1 MFSEVVWKKPTLWH
15 QGLSSDRLNYLE
27 RAISITFFA
36 GLTALCAQI
45 AFTLPWTPVP
55 YTFQTFAVLATGVY
69 LRRNDAFVSGC
80 VYVLAGAIGAPV
92 FAEGADMLFDSG
104 KLIASGGYLIS
115 FPIASALVAEGL
127 DRSRS
132 AGIADFKAQIT
143 CWTLAMIPV
152 YVIGTVWL
160 AESYGV
166 DMAQA
171 FEWGV
176 EPFLIWDFAK
186 IVVMAIV
193 TTKVWSYSPSQ
204 FEKYVQV
211 KQNPEMD
218 TKPQQVVQNITYN
231 IQDSAISGDI
241 NVNNHSKKQ

>member
-1 MFSEVVWKKPTLWH
+1 MFNEVAWDKPTLWH
-15 QGLSSDRLNYLE
+15 QGLSSDKLNYLE
-27 RAISITFFA
+27 RAISISFFA

-45 AFTLPWTPVP
+45 AFAVPWTPVP

-69 LRRNDAFVSGC
+69 LRRNDAFLSGC
-80 VYVLAGAIGAPV
+80 LYLLVGAIGAPV
-92 FAEGADMLFDSG
+92 FAEGGDMLFDSG

-143 CWTLAMIPV
+143 CWILAMIPV
-152 YVIGTVWL
+152 YIIGTVWL

-186 IVVMAIV
+186 ILVMALI
-193 TTKVWSYSPSQ
+193 TTKLWSYSPP
-204 FEKYVQV
+204 
-211 KQNPEMD
+211 QN
-218 TKPQQVVQNITYN
+218 
-231 IQDSAISGDI
+231 
-241 NVNNHSKKQ
+241 

>member
-1 MFSEVVWKKPTLWH
+1 MFNEVAWDKPTLWH
-15 QGLSSDRLNYLE
+15 QGLSSDKLNYLE

-45 AFTLPWTPVP
+45 AFVVPWTPVP

-69 LRRNDAFVSGC
+69 LRRNDAFLSGGLYLL
-80 VYVLAGAIGAPV
+80 VGAIGAPV
-92 FAEGADMLFDSG
+92 FAEGGDMLFDSG

-143 CWTLAMIPV
+143 CWILAMIPV
-152 YVIGTVWL
+152 YIIGTAWL

-186 IVVMAIV
+186 IVVMALI
-193 TTKVWSYSPSQ
+193 TTKLWSYSP
-204 FEKYVQV
+204 
-211 KQNPEMD
+211 
-218 TKPQQVVQNITYN
+218 PQ
-231 IQDSAISGDI
+231 D
-241 NVNNHSKKQ
+241 

>member
-1 MFSEVVWKKPTLWH
+1 MFSEFNWNKPQTWH
-15 QGLSSDRLNYLE
+15 QTLSAKESTILE
-27 RAISITFFA
+27 RAISVSFFA

-45 AFTLPWTPVP
+45 AFTVPWTPVP

-69 LRRNDAFVSGC
+69 LRRNDAFLSGC
-80 VYVLAGAIGAPV
+80 LYLLVGAIGAPV
-92 FAEGADMLFDSG
+92 FAEGGDMLFDSG

-127 DRSRS
+127 DRSRT
-132 AGIADFKAQIT
+132 AGVADLKAQIV
-143 CWTLAMIPV
+143 CWTLAMLPV
-152 YVIGTVWL
+152 YLTGTVWL

-186 IVVMAIV
+186 IVVMALL
-193 TTKVWSYSPSQ
+193 TTKLWSYSQ
-204 FEKYVQV
+204 
-211 KQNPEMD
+211 PE
-218 TKPQQVVQNITYN
+218 
-231 IQDSAISGDI
+231 
-241 NVNNHSKKQ
+241 

>member
-1 MFSEVVWKKPTLWH
+1 MFSEVVWNKPTLWH
-15 QGLSSDRLNYLE
+15 QGLSSDKLNYLE

-45 AFTLPWTPVP
+45 AFSVPWTPVP

-69 LRRNDAFVSGC
+69 LRRNDAFLSGC
-80 VYVLAGAIGAPV
+80 VYLLAGAIGAPV
-92 FAEGADMLFDSG
+92 FAEGGDMLFDSG

-127 DRSRS
+127 DRSRN
-132 AGIADFKAQIT
+132 AGIADFKAQII

-152 YVIGTVWL
+152 YLIGTLWL
-160 AESYGV
+160 AESYST
-166 DMAQA
+166 DLAQA

-186 IVVMAIV
+186 IVVMAII
-193 TTKVWSYSPSQ
+193 TTKVWSYSNS
-204 FEKYVQV
+204 
-211 KQNPEMD
+211 
-218 TKPQQVVQNITYN
+218 
-231 IQDSAISGDI
+231 
-241 NVNNHSKKQ
+241 

>member
-1 MFSEVVWKKPTLWH
+1 MFSEVVWNKPTLWH
-15 QGLSSDRLNYLE
+15 QGLSSDKLNYLE

-45 AFTLPWTPVP
+45 AFSVPWTPVP

-69 LRRNDAFVSGC
+69 LRRNDAFLSGC
-80 VYVLAGAIGAPV
+80 VYLLAGAIGAPV
-92 FAEGADMLFDSG
+92 FAEGGDMLFDSG

-132 AGIADFKAQIT
+132 AGIADFKAQII

-152 YVIGTVWL
+152 YLIGTLWL
-160 AESYGV
+160 AESYPT
-166 DMAQA
+166 DLAQA

-186 IVVMAIV
+186 IVVMAII
-193 TTKVWSYSPSQ
+193 TTKVWSYSNS
-204 FEKYVQV
+204 
-211 KQNPEMD
+211 
-218 TKPQQVVQNITYN
+218 
-231 IQDSAISGDI
+231 
-241 NVNNHSKKQ
+241 

>member
-1 MFSEVVWKKPTLWH
+1 MFSEFNWNKPQTWH
-15 QGLSSDRLNYLE
+15 QTLSAKESTVLE
-27 RAISITFFA
+27 RAISISFFA

-45 AFTLPWTPVP
+45 AFTVPWTPVP

-69 LRRNDAFVSGC
+69 LRRNDAFLSGC
-80 VYVLAGAIGAPV
+80 LYLLVGAIGAPV
-92 FAEGADMLFDSG
+92 FAEGGDMLFDSG

-127 DRSRS
+127 DRSRT
-132 AGIADFKAQIT
+132 AGVTDLKAQIV
-143 CWTLAMIPV
+143 CWTLAMLPV
-152 YVIGTVWL
+152 YLVGTVWL

-186 IVVMAIV
+186 IVVMALV
-193 TTKVWSYSPSQ
+193 TTKLWAYCLLYTSPS
-204 FEKYVQV
+204 
-211 KQNPEMD
+211 PRDLSTSRM
-218 TKPQQVVQNITYN
+218 PS
-231 IQDSAISGDI
+231 SA
-241 NVNNHSKKQ
+241 